1 MKKAKRLFCMALALY
16 LLISVTPFAS
26 AWHISDFADVPT
38 GHWAYPYVQACSRTG
53 IIQGVPGNR
62 FAPENV
68 VTAEQ
73 FLTFVGRACYDDR
86 VRAAANENDTW
97 SSAYL
102 RTARELGLIDNIEI
116 LDMTEPIRRCDMA
129 MLLFNVC
136 TRVHGRYEMA
146 VPFGEQTDAD
156 YDMEKYAEAIGYCY
170 GAGLLSGS
178 DDGFFH
184 GGEYLTRAQAAKLA
198 AHLAG
203 LALEPPAS
211 AGNTRLYVL
220 MYHSV
225 IPDGGECGEWV
236 TTESQLRADLQ
247 WMAEHGY
254 TTVLPGELAA
264 GKPLPERA
272 VLLTFDDG
280 YGNNYSVA
288 FPLLKEYGAKAVF
301 SMIVERTVTEF
312 HGFLDWGMCREMLE
326 SGLAEIG
333 SHTYNLHD
341 PLHGIQRLGGESW
354 QSYEGRVFADIEN
367 SIQVLE
373 STLGCKINFF
383 AYPYGKTDTWASS
396 FLQEHFAVTATTK
409 ERTADVS
416 GGFYELPRYNINSV
430 RTARNV
436 LPA

>member
-1 MKKAKRLFCMALALY
+1 MALALC
-16 LLISVTPFAS
+16 LFISLSTFAN
-26 AWHISDFADVPT
+26 AYHISDFADVSED
-38 GHWAYPYVQACSRTG
+38 HWAYPYVQACVRAG

-62 FAPENV
+62 FAPESA

-73 FLTFVGRACYDDR
+73 LLAFIGRSCYEDR

-97 SSAYL
+97 SSAYI
-102 RTARELGLIDNIEI
+102 RTAGELELIDNVEI
-116 LDMTEPIRRCDMA
+116 WDMAEPIRRCDMA
-129 MLLFNVC
+129 MLLFNVR
-136 TRVHGRYEMA
+136 TKVQNKYETGI
-146 VPFGEQTDAD
+146 PFEEQIHAD
-156 YDMEKYAEAIGYCY
+156 YDTAKYADAIRYCY
-170 GAGLLSGS
+170 GAGLFSGS

-184 GGEYLTRAQAAKLA
+184 GDEYLTRAQAAKIAAKLA
-198 AHLAG
+198 E
-203 LALEPPAS
+203 LALEMRVS
-211 AGNTRLYVL
+211 TGNTKLYIL

-225 IPDGGECGEWV
+225 IPDGGDCNEWA
-236 TTESQLRADLQ
+236 TTESQFRADLQ

-264 GKPLPERA
+264 GKPLPERT

-288 FPLLKEYGAKAVF
+288 FPVLKEFGAKAVF
-301 SMIVERTVTEF
+301 STIVECSETGF

-326 SGLAEIG
+326 SGLVEIG

-341 PLHGIQRLGGESW
+341 KLRGIQRRIGESR
-354 QSYEGRVFADIEN
+354 QAYEERVFTDIET

-373 STLGCKINFF
+373 SNLGCKINFF
-383 AYPYGKTDTWASS
+383 AYPYGKTDAWVSD

-409 ERTADVS
+409 ERVADIS
-416 GGFYELPRYNINSV
+416 GGLYELPRYNINYV
-430 RTARNV
+430 RTAQNV